1 MGKLYIVPTPIGNL
15 GDITLRALDVLKNV
29 DVIFSE
35 DTRNTLALLN
45 NFNIKKKL
53 ISYHKDNELKASEDI
68 IQHVLS
74 GETVALVS
82 DAGTPCISD
91 PGNIVVRK
99 MNEIRIPVE
108 VLPGA
113 TAFVPAVVRSGF
125 PTERI
130 YFCGFL
136 PSKNKER
143 RDFLNYL
150 RDNVFASIVF
160 YEAPHRIKDTLR
172 ELLLVFESPF
182 AVVRELSKVYE
193 TLYFVEDESSLKDI
207 VEKGEFI
214 IVVNNNIV
222 KHVEKKD
229 AELLD
234 FIFKLKEEGFSKQDI
249 IKILKAFGVKRNR
262 AYNLVIERD

>member
-15 GDITLRALDVLKNV
+15 GDITLRALEVLKNV

-45 NFNIKKKL
+45 HFDINKKL
-53 ISYHKDNELKASEDI
+53 ISYHKDNELKASEVI

-99 MNEIRIPVE
+99 MNELGIPVE

-130 YFCGFL
+130 FFSGFL
-136 PSKNKER
+136 PSKNRER

-160 YEAPHRIKDTLR
+160 YEAPHRIKATLR
-172 ELLLVFESPF
+172 ELLMVFDPPV
-182 AVVRELSKVYE
+182 AVVRELSKMYE
-193 TLYFVEDESSLKDI
+193 TLYFIQNESSLDDI
-207 VEKGEFI
+207 VEKGEFV

-222 KHVEKKD
+222 KHVEKGD
-229 AELLD
+229 AELVD
-234 FIFKLKEEGFSKQDI
+234 FIFRLKEEGFSNQDI

-262 AYNLVIERD
+262 AYKLVVERD